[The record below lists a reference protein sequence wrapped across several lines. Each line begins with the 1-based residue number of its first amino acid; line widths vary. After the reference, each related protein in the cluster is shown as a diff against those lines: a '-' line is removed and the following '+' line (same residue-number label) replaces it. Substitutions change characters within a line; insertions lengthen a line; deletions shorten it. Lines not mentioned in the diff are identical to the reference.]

1 MKKNMTRV
9 SRRALCLAALL
20 IAGMASRAIA
30 RTNGQDS
37 IVHAEVMAWSNI
49 TGVRLEGELID
60 FESTLRVGVPGQ
72 RMEQSGRERQ
82 SRIRYHREGNTQTTL
97 TPMHA
102 VDITQK
108 VTDLDAHRVA
118 LSWKAEAKESL
129 TDQGAYFCMTFTP
142 RYYASARIKTS
153 GRKVTVEAPER
164 KLTLTFDRKVKT
176 TCRKEGDNQ
185 VLYVTLLPS
194 LQKGAVG
201 ELSAELNVD
210 GVRHHETA
218 EIAID
223 TSRPGREFAGLG
235 GNFRLQN
242 PGTDPMVIDYCLR
255 NMRVAFGRVEMPW
268 RAWDEK
274 GAQDE
279 HVRQSAEMARRLK
292 KDGTPVIVSC
302 WFPPKWAG
310 EQTTRSNGFDRAWH
324 LKAGQTDRIYASL
337 FSYLD
342 FLKRDYGVEADYFS
356 FNESDLGIDVVMS
369 PQEHGH
375 FIKSF
380 GAYLAQ
386 RDMKTL
392 LLLGDNSDATTFDFI
407 LPALHDPAARRYIG
421 AISFHSWRGC
431 DDMTLGK
438 WAAAAREINVPLI
451 VGEGSTDA
459 AAWQYPAIFNES
471 TFALYEINLYTRLCA
486 LTQPLSIL
494 QWQLTADYSL
504 LWGAG
509 IFRSEGPLR
518 PTQRFFNLKQLSLTP
533 AYAFFVPAVCG
544 KQDVNVAAFH
554 KASTGQLA
562 IHIVN
567 NAASCQAHITGLPA
581 NMSRATVYITNRR
594 QQAEEQTVQ
603 LAGGEAS
610 IEMPA
615 ESFVTV
621 IAE

>member
-1 MKKNMTRV
+1 M
-9 SRRALCLAALL
+9 AYE
-20 IAGMASRAIA
+20 AGKVIW
-30 RTNGQDS
+30 DS
-37 IVHAEVMAWSNI
+37 
-49 TGVRLEGELID
+49 G
-60 FESTLRVGVPGQ
+60 
-72 RMEQSGRERQ
+72 
-82 SRIRYHREGNTQTTL
+82 
-97 TPMHA
+97 
-102 VDITQK
+102 
-108 VTDLDAHRVA
+108 
-118 LSWKAEAKESL
+118 
-129 TDQGAYFCMTFTP
+129 
-142 RYYASARIKTS
+142 
-153 GRKVTVEAPER
+153 
-164 KLTLTFDRKVKT
+164 KVKS
-176 TCRKEGDNQ
+176 GNS
-185 VLYVTLLPS
+185 VLIPYSGQTLKS
-194 LQKGAVG
+194 
-201 ELSAELNVD
+201 
-210 GVRHHETA
+210 
-218 EIAID
+218 
-223 TSRPGREFAGLG
+223 
-235 GNFRLQN
+235 
-242 PGTDPMVIDYCLR
+242 
-255 NMRVAFGRVEMPW
+255 FGHYEWKV

-292 KDGTPVIVSC
+292 KDGMPVIVSC

-310 EQTTRSNGFDRAWH
+310 EQTTRSNGYDRAWH
-324 LKAGQTDRIYASL
+324 LKAEQTDRIYASL

-369 PQEHGH
+369 PQEHCH

-431 DDMTLGK
+431 DDVTLGK
-438 WAAAAREINVPLI
+438 WAAAAREINVPPGDFASLNL
-451 VGEGSTDA
+451 GSNRGDDEE
-459 AAWQYPAIFNES
+459 NVRE
-471 TFALYEINLYTRLCA
+471 NYTRLCA

-533 AYAFFVPAVCG
+533 AYAFFVPTVCG

>member
-1 MKKNMTRV
+1 MEKRMKKTGRRVLCMVAFLTGGMT
-9 SRRALCLAALL
+9 
-20 IAGMASRAIA
+20 GQAIA
-30 RTNGQDS
+30 QNDGQDS
-37 IVHAEVMAWSNI
+37 IVHTEVMAWSNI

-82 SRIRYHREGNTQTTL
+82 SRIRYHREGNTQITV

-108 VTDLDAHRVA
+108 VTDLDGHRVG
-118 LSWKAEAKESL
+118 LSWRTEAKESSA
-129 TDQGAYFCMTFTP
+129 DGGAYFCMTFTP
-142 RYYASARIKTS
+142 RYYATAKIRTS
-153 GRKVTVEAPER
+153 GNKVMIEAPER
-164 KLTLTFDRKVKT
+164 KLVLKFDRKVKT
-176 TCRKEGDNQ
+176 TYRKEGDNL
-185 VLYVTLLPS
+185 VLYVTLLPR

-201 ELSAELNVD
+201 ELTAELTVD

-218 EIAID
+218 EISID
-223 TSRPGREFAGLG
+223 TSKPGREFAGLG

-242 PGTDPMVIDYCLR
+242 PGKDPMVIDYCLQ
-255 NMRVAFGRVEMPW
+255 NLRVAFGRVEMPW
-268 RAWDEK
+268 RNWDEK

-279 HVRQSAEMARRLK
+279 HVRQSADMARRLK
-292 KDGTPVIVSC
+292 KSGMPVIVSC

-310 EQTTRSNGFDRAWH
+310 EQTTRSNGYDRAWH
-324 LKAGQTDRIYASL
+324 LRTEETERIYASL
-337 FSYLD
+337 FSYLE
-342 FLKRDYGVEADYFS
+342 FLKKDYGVEADYFS

-369 PQEHGH
+369 PQEHCD

-380 GAYLAQ
+380 GQFLA
-386 RDMKTL
+386 RRNMKTL
-392 LLLGDNSDATTFDFI
+392 MLLGDNSDATTFDFI
-407 LPALHDPAARRYIG
+407 LPTLRDSAARHYIG

-431 DDMTLGK
+431 DDATLAK
-438 WAAAAREINVPLI
+438 WAGAAREINVPLI

-494 QWQLTADYSL
+494 QWQLTSDYSL
-504 LWGAG
+504 LWGEG
-509 IFRSEGPLR
+509 IFGSEGPLR
-518 PTQRFFNLKQLSLTP
+518 PTQRFFNLKQLALTP
-533 AYAFFVPAVCG
+533 ANAFYVPAVCH
-544 KQDVNVAAFH
+544 KPDINVAAFH
-554 KASTGQLA
+554 KAATGQSA

-567 NAASCQAHITGLPA
+567 NAASCQARITGLPA
-581 NMSRATVYITNRR
+581 TASRATVYVTNRR
-594 QQAEEQTVQ
+594 QQAERQTTQ
-603 LAGGEAS
+603 LNGGEA
-610 IEMPA
+610 IIDMPA